1 MIGENF
7 FLKEPF
13 TPQYDVS

>member
-7 FLKEPF
+7 FLKEAF